1 MKQSSKIEVNLSH
14 EPVEIYIDG
23 YVKNPLTKI
32 DFSLYRNAS
41 SYYLKGFDLSED
53 WTEVDGHE
61 IEELFEGSLM
71 MDYDKPEVYLN
82 LLLED
87 DNKMIAREEDDKIM
101 ITVTDPTEPTRRAI
115 AQYLIDSVRETADED
130 KNLEALSI
138 TVSNMVIVLDADT
151 KLVRSISMDQSA
163 QLQDDDKS
171 GMSVDQKLT
180 VTYDQVDEAKMKLPD
195 DLLEMIG

>member
-1 MKQSSKIEVNLSH
+1 M
-14 EPVEIYIDG
+14 
-23 YVKNPLTKI
+23 TKI

-53 WTEVDGHE
+53 WTEVEGAE
-61 IEELFEGSLM
+61 IGELFEGSLM

-87 DNKMIAREEDDKIM
+87 DNKMIAREEDDKII
-101 ITVTDPTEPTRRAI
+101 ITVTAPTEPTRHAI

-130 KNLEALSI
+130 TNLEALSI
-138 TVSNMVIVLDADT
+138 AVSNMVIVLDADT

-163 QLQDDDKS
+163 QLQDDGKS

-180 VTYDQVDEAKMKLPD
+180 VTYDKVDETKMKLPD